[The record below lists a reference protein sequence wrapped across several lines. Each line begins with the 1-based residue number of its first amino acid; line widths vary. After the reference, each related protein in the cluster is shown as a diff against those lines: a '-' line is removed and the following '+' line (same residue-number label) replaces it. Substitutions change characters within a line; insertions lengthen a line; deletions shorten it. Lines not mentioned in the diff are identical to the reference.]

1 MQKVYEVRLIIL
13 SKKDKYKAIINK
25 NGNFCIALCAKSDK
39 EAYELLQ
46 DVVYGDDTRP
56 IKNKKK
62 ISEFIVDSNCSKYLF
77 LLRKEC
83 VDSYIKSV

>member
-25 NGNFCIALCAKSDK
+25 NGSFCIALCAKSDK

-46 DVVYGDDTRP
+46 DVVCGDDSRP
-56 IKNKKK
+56 IKHKKK
-62 ISEFIVDSNCSKYLF
+62 IGEFIVDSNCSKYLF